1 MQRVKPMICIAK
13 LMERCEKLQPFSCI
27 DDDLAD
33 EFVKLIEQGQSIE
46 CIYEMLGLSPVKS
59 KQLIRSSEIMMRC
72 NIIYASCV
80 TYKIRIRKAK
90 RRKMKLSFNHHKITD
105 TFSEA
110 KQELFDS
117 GYRWIRRSYAENKF
131 GKIAVQKG
139 VCYIKHGC
147 FAVVETIKPTVFLIN
162 FYEVS

>member
-1 MQRVKPMICIAK
+1 MIYIAE

-27 DDDLAD
+27 DDDLAI
-33 EFVKLIEQGQSIE
+33 EFVRFIERGSSIE
-46 CIYEMLGLSPVKS
+46 CIYEMLGLSPVKA
-59 KQLIRSSEIMMRC
+59 KKLIRSSEIMMRC

-80 TYKIRIRKAK
+80 TYKIRIRKAQ
-90 RRKMKLSFNHHKITD
+90 RRKMKLSFKHHKITG
-105 TFSEA
+105 TFGEA
-110 KQELFDS
+110 KQELLES
-117 GYRWIRRSYAENKF
+117 GYRWLRRSYAENKF
-131 GKIAVQKG
+131 GKIAVHKG